1 MFEARA
7 QPAPLLMLQ
16 GTASSVGKSVLT
28 AAFCRIL
35 LQDGYR
41 VAPFKAQNM
50 SNNADVTPDG
60 LEIGRAQPQ
69 QAAAA
74 GLAPRVEMNPVL
86 IKPQGDRTAQLV
98 IDGRPAGTLKAEDYL
113 NRRPR
118 IWPSVERS
126 LATLRA
132 EFDVVVAE
140 GAGSPA
146 EPNLRQADVVN
157 MELALHASDTGGVNR
172 SASVLIVGDI
182 DRGSVF
188 AHLVGTM
195 QLLAP
200 NERALV
206 RGFLI
211 NRFRGDPSLL
221 DPALI
226 DLEQRTG
233 VPVLGVIPWIDDLG
247 LAEEDG
253 VALERPLSVPA
264 PAAST
269 DADPDLDL
277 VVCRLPR
284 IANFDDFDP
293 LTREPGVRLR
303 YIDDPAQLGKPAQ
316 AARPDCLIIPGTK
329 ATIADLQFLQRSGQA
344 DAIQSYAAD
353 GGTVLGICGG
363 YQMLGRTLIDQSGV
377 EGAIGARAD
386 GRYLLP
392 VAMQFHEMKRTQQVS
407 GRLVAAA
414 GPWSTA
420 TKRGRKRSQ
429 PSPWLAAMSASTN
442 PEWTM
447 RKTVASPSARSV
459 ISTVLVPGGKGW
471 PSPSQPQLQ
480 IRREGGSRTTYS
492 PRATLLPLM
501 STRKRPPGRGSR
513 SALRPIHCR

>member
-1 MFEARA
+1 M
-7 QPAPLLMLQ
+7 
-16 GTASSVGKSVLT
+16 
-28 AAFCRIL
+28 
-35 LQDGYR
+35 
-41 VAPFKAQNM
+41 
-50 SNNADVTPDG
+50 
-60 LEIGRAQPQ
+60 
-69 QAAAA
+69 
-74 GLAPRVEMNPVL
+74 
-86 IKPQGDRTAQLV
+86 
-98 IDGRPAGTLKAEDYL
+98 IDGRSAGTFKAEDYL

-140 GAGSPA
+140 GVGSPA

-182 DRGSVF
+182 DRGGVF

-200 NERALV
+200 NERALK

-211 NRFRGDPSLL
+211 NRFRGDPSPL

-253 VALERPLSVPA
+253 VAPERPLSVPA

-303 YIDDPAQLGKPAQ
+303 YIDDPAQLGNPAQ

-329 ATIADLQFLQRSGQA
+329 ATIADLQFLQRSGLA
-344 DAIQSYAAD
+344 DAIQPYAAD

-386 GRYLLP
+386 GLYLLP
-392 VAMQFHEMKRTQQVS
+392 VATQFHETKRTQQVS

-420 TKRGRKRSQ
+420 T
-429 PSPWLAAMSASTN
+429 N
-442 PEWTM
+442 
-447 RKTVASPSARSV
+447 
-459 ISTVLVPGGKGW
+459 STVTGYEIHMG
-471 PSPSQPQLQ
+471 
-480 IRREGGSRTTYS
+480 RTTAVDGASLDPFLRLDAGPSDCPLPRRRRHLPQRSHRRHLLPRPLPQRCSSRCLPPRPASQAQRDSAPRPRSRPNALGTRS
-492 PRATLLPLM
+492 PRSCL
-501 STRKRPPGRGSR
+501 RPP
-513 SALRPIHCR
+513 RPNRPRQR